1 VSSQGNIYDMSLVI
15 FDKFIEYNAQTLEL
29 YFIFSVLFYITCH
42 FLKNNFPILQT
53 FNKIYLTLQSPI
65 YSIFKRPHT
74 PNHALRNA
82 VLPSGMNVM
91 RQMSLWFSLLLKD

>member
-1 VSSQGNIYDMSLVI
+1 MSLVI
-15 FDKFIEYNAQTLEL
+15 FDKFIGYSTQKLEL
-29 YFIFSVLFYITCH
+29 YFIITVLFYVTCH
-42 FLKNNFPILQT
+42 FLKNNFSISHT